1 MTDKRA
7 YYEMLLKHIASRVSI
22 TEKEREL
29 ISEAFVL
36 RRLLPK
42 QYLLQEGDV
51 CRHES
56 FICEGLL
63 RSFYVD
69 EDGMEHTL
77 HFALEDWWI
86 ADLKSFI
93 KEEPASR
100 NIIAVEPVI
109 LLQIT
114 RERREALLQAV
125 PVLERF
131 WRILNESAC
140 AAQDD
145 RILQNI
151 RLTGAERYAALVNKY
166 PGLEQR
172 LPLKFIASYLG
183 ITPVFLS
190 QIRNNNAGKKKKE
203 VKH

>member
-1 MTDKRA
+1 
-7 YYEMLLKHIASRVSI
+7 MLLKHIASRVSI
-22 TEKEREL
+22 TEEEREL

-203 VKH
+203 VKN